1 MNDGQRP
8 PGPKGG
14 RFLGSLPAFRNDPL
28 GFFMESTS
36 TWGDVVHLKL
46 GSKDTVL
53 IRHPDD
59 VRRVLQRNH
68 KNYSKRTRGV
78 KKLQRMLGRGLLTT
92 DGDEWLRQRR
102 ISQPAFHRKRI
113 QHFADVMVRDSL
125 DLADTW
131 EGRTDDEV
139 VDIAEEMM
147 LLTLKIAS
155 QTLFS
160 TNVQEQAD
168 ALSESMTFCMK
179 TFNRSFSRAID
190 LPQWVPSPEN
200 LGMRRHRGRID
211 RIVRELI
218 TERRSGEGEH
228 GDLLAMLIE
237 ARDEETGEALTEEN
251 LVDGVLTMLI
261 AGHETTANA
270 LAWTWQLLG
279 DNPEAEA
286 KVRAEVDEVLE
297 GRLATLE
304 DLPRLTYTTMVI
316 HEALR
321 LRPPGWFFGRTAE
334 ADDELGGFPIPAGWL
349 VIMSPYATHRH
360 PEFWPEPER
369 FLPERHSPEA
379 TEARRPFA
387 YFPFSGGPRNCIGSN
402 FAMMEMQLVVATLIQ
417 RVQLEPAWTGP
428 IGEEPL
434 VTLRPEGGVP
444 MRIRKPA

>member
-1 MNDGQRP
+1 
-8 PGPKGG
+8 
-14 RFLGSLPAFRNDPL
+14 
-28 GFFMESTS
+28 
-36 TWGDVVHLKL
+36 
-46 GSKDTVL
+46 
-53 IRHPDD
+53 
-59 VRRVLQRNH
+59 
-68 KNYSKRTRGV
+68 
-78 KKLQRMLGRGLLTT
+78 
-92 DGDEWLRQRR
+92 
-102 ISQPAFHRKRI
+102 
-113 QHFADVMVRDSL
+113 
-125 DLADTW
+125 
-131 EGRTDDEV
+131 
-139 VDIAEEMM
+139 
-147 LLTLKIAS
+147 
-155 QTLFS
+155 
-160 TNVQEQAD
+160 
-168 ALSESMTFCMK
+168 
-179 TFNRSFSRAID
+179 
-190 LPQWVPSPEN
+190 N

-237 ARDEETGEALTEEN
+237 ARDEETGEALTEQN